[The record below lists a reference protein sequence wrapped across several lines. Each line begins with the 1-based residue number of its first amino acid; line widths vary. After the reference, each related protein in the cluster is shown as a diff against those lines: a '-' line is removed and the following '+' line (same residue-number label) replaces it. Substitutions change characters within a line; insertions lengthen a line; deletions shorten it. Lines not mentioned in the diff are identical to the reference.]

1 MSAPESV
8 TLALTE
14 LLPLYGG
21 DLGDLFILVTS
32 PQVRGSLKL
41 VQDLECE
48 FHELSWEC
56 GSTHNRLLEIL
67 QANSQ
72 RRKSVLWVVDDEFRH
87 YEREHLRNT
96 KLGAISLLSDSGGT
110 ASLPLILDLVRRT
123 DYSEQREIERRL
135 LSLLSTAEKIRLRT
149 PARNTDAVLLH
160 RSTRHWF
167 SLHGPLGWGDQT
179 VLPTGE
185 LSVLTD
191 PSGEFTEARFPLD
204 GEIVLSGLPIVHR
217 STQEVPLADCKA
229 LFTSLASIW
238 RHPVVARVENG
249 VITDLGNGVSGEHP
263 ALDAF
268 RRLFAADE
276 RYRKI
281 HEIGLGTN
289 RVCRP
294 LRQSNFFA
302 NERFPGAHF
311 GLGLGG
317 YTNFHID
324 LVCTEVKVDF
334 EMADGALIDAFERTG
349 SINYVHQ

>member
-1 MSAPESV
+1 MSAPKSV
-8 TLALTE
+8 TLALSE
-14 LLPLYGG
+14 LMPLYGG
-21 DLGDLFILVTS
+21 DLGELFILVTS
-32 PQVRGSLKL
+32 PQVRDSLKL

-48 FHELSWEC
+48 FREFDWEC
-56 GSTHNRLLEIL
+56 GSAHDRLLEIFE
-67 QANSQ
+67 ANSQ

-87 YEREHLRNT
+87 YEREQLRNT

-110 ASLPLILDLVRRT
+110 ASLPLILDIVLRT
-123 DYSEQREIERRL
+123 DYSEQREIEQRL
-135 LSLLSTAEKIRLRT
+135 LSLLSGAENIRLRT
-149 PARNTDAVLLH
+149 PVRGTDAVLRH

-217 STQEVPLADCKA
+217 SAQEVPLAECEA
-229 LFTSLASIW
+229 LFNSLASIW
-238 RHPVVARVENG
+238 RHPIVARVENG
-249 VITDLGNGVSGEHP
+249 VITDLGRGVSGENA

-289 RVCRP
+289 PVCRP

-302 NERFPGAHF
+302 NERFPGVHF

-317 YTNFHID
+317 YTSFHID

-334 EMADGALIDAFERTG
+334 EMASGALVDAFERNDAI
-349 SINYVHQ
+349 SYAPH